1 MGIYKYQAEIDAL
14 IQQGLKM
21 PEVVKPN
28 DLKGFRF
35 VFSTD
40 MSKSYLPNYIMKPQ
54 RAIMNGQRKVD
65 VGGYALSCFTEKD
78 KAIKFYHLLAKNMR
92 NIYKAIGDSISSG
105 IVWLTKMATSLHQ
118 QATDIITCLNSHHVT
133 YPKHLN

>member
-1 MGIYKYQAEIDAL
+1 MKPQKKFPKNLHKREIFLIFAADFKHKKMGIYKYQAEIDAL

-92 NIYKAIGDSISSG
+92 NILGCPVLCSNIN
-105 IVWLTKMATSLHQ
+105 SL
-118 QATDIITCLNSHHVT
+118 V
-133 YPKHLN
+133 